1 MRLSVSTTF
10 PATPLRS
17 IRLTMASVRRE
28 STLNER
34 RNPLDKVSRVSTAA
48 ATGYH
53 PWKPLCAYDG
63 IPEFFPTCTYL
74 FILFIYFKGCL
85 VSFGLLFS
93 LSLSRLVPIG
103 HSYITDHLR
112 YSNWSF
118 IYSFI
123 YIPFLINYPAG
134 RSYIHIGAPSAML
147 GCS

>member
-93 LSLSRLVPIG
+93 LSLSLSLSLLTRP
-103 HSYITDHLR
+103 HR
-112 YSNWSF
+112 SF
-118 IYSFI
+118 LY
-123 YIPFLINYPAG
+123 N
-134 RSYIHIGAPSAML
+134 
-147 GCS
+147 